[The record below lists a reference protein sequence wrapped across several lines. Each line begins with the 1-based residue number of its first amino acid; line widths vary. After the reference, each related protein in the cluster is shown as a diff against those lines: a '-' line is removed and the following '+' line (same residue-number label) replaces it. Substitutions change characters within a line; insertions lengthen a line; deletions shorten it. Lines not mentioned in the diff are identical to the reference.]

1 MDAPKLSPA
10 APEPAA
16 PAQTG
21 RGRLEAA
28 ARDFEAL
35 MLSELLRAA
44 RLNGSAAWL
53 GEEDAAADSAFGLAE
68 EHFARSLAGSL
79 GLARLVTEGLD
90 PMRSSS
96 ATPSRK
102 PGQP

>member
-1 MDAPKLSPA
+1 MEIAKLSTA
-10 APEPAA
+10 AAESAA
-16 PAQTG
+16 PAEAE
-21 RGRLEAA
+21 RGRLEGA

-79 GLARLVTEGLD
+79 GLAGLVTEGLD
-90 PMRSSS
+90 PRRSSS
-96 ATPSRK
+96 ATPPRK
-102 PGQP
+102 PAQP